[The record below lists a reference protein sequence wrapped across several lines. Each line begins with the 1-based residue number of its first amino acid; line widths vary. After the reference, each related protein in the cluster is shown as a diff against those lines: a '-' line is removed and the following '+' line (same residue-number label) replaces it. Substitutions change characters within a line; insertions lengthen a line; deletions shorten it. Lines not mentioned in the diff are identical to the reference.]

1 MSETFIEKNVPYA
14 EEAEAGIISAIFK
27 DREVIQDVVQM
38 ISESDFYKLENAT
51 LYKAMLELDEN
62 GQSIDLVTM
71 TDKLRKENLLEKA
84 GGVLYLGQIA
94 AAPSTVY
101 NIKQYAKIVQEKSTM
116 RQLIKIT
123 DRIRNRCYEDAEPIE
138 SILDDSERLVLDISK
153 GRQRNDVSRVDEIVA
168 RNLEMIEEASKHAD
182 DITGVPSGFIDLVLD
197 ISKGRQRNDVSRVD
211 EIVARNLEMIEEA
224 SKHADDITGVPS
236 GFIDLDHMTNGWQ
249 KSDLIILAARP
260 AMGKTAL
267 CLNMAANAAVDYN
280 QPVAIFS
287 LEMSKEQL
295 VQRMLAAAARIDQKR
310 LRTGQLN
317 ADEWGAF
324 LQKIGPLSSA
334 PIYIDDTPA
343 ITIRELRAKA
353 RRLQSREGNLGMILL
368 DYLQLMG
375 GSGNS
380 ENRQQEVSE
389 ISRSLKALA
398 RELQVPI
405 IALSQLSRTVEQTKD
420 KKPQLSHL
428 RESGSLE
435 QDADI
440 VLFIHREEY
449 YNENTD
455 RRGIADIIIAK
466 HRNGPTGT
474 VELAF
479 QNELTRFDNL
489 VRDGSYPY

>member
-1 MSETFIEKNVPYA
+1 MSENYMEQSVPFA
-14 EEAEAGIISAIFK
+14 EEAEAGIISAMFK
-27 DREVIQDVVQM
+27 DREVIQDIVQLVRDT
-38 ISESDFYKLENAT
+38 DFYKPENAI
-51 LYKAMLELDEN
+51 LFKAILEIDES
-62 GQSIDLVTM
+62 GQSVDLVTM
-71 TDKLRKENLLEKA
+71 TNKLRKENLLEKA
-84 GGVLYLGQIA
+84 GGVFYLGQIA

-101 NIKQYAKIVQEKSTM
+101 NVKQYAKIVQEKSTM
-116 RQLIKIT
+116 RQLIRIS
-123 DRIRNRCYEDAEPIE
+123 DGIRNRCFDDAEPVE
-138 SILDDSERLVLDISK
+138 SILDDAERLVLDISK
-153 GRQRNDVSRVDEIVA
+153 QRQRNDVTRVDEIVPTT
-168 RNLEMIEEASKHAD
+168 LEKIEEAAKQED
-182 DITGVPSGFIDLVLD
+182 EITGI
-197 ISKGRQRNDVSRVD
+197 
-211 EIVARNLEMIEEA
+211 
-224 SKHADDITGVPS
+224 PS

-249 KSDLIILAARP
+249 RSDLIILAARP

-267 CLNMAANAAVDYN
+267 CLNMAANAAIDYHY
-280 QPVAIFS
+280 PVAIFS

-295 VQRMLAAAARIDQKR
+295 VMRMLAAAARIDQKR

-317 ADEWGAF
+317 PDEWGAF
-324 LQKIGPLSSA
+324 LQKIGPLTSA

-353 RRLQSREGNLGMILL
+353 RRLQSREGDLGLILV

-398 RELQVPI
+398 RELNVPI

-420 KKPQLSHL
+420 KRPQLSHL

-449 YNENTD
+449 YNEDTD
-455 RRGIADIIIAK
+455 RRGIADVIIAK

-489 VRDGSYPY
+489 IHEGEYGY

>member
-1 MSETFIEKNVPYA
+1 MSENYMEQSVPFA
-14 EEAEAGIISAIFK
+14 EEAEAGIISAMFK
-27 DREVIQDVVQM
+27 DREVIQDIVQLVRDT
-38 ISESDFYKLENAT
+38 DFYKPENAI
-51 LYKAMLELDEN
+51 LFKAILEIDES
-62 GQSIDLVTM
+62 GQSVDLVTM
-71 TDKLRKENLLEKA
+71 TNKLRKENLLEKA
-84 GGVLYLGQIA
+84 GGVFYLGQIA

-101 NIKQYAKIVQEKSTM
+101 NVKQYAKIVQEKSTM
-116 RQLIKIT
+116 RQLIRIS
-123 DRIRNRCYEDAEPIE
+123 DDIRNRCFDDAEPVE
-138 SILDDSERLVLDISK
+138 SILDDAERLVLDISK
-153 GRQRNDVSRVDEIVA
+153 QRQRNDVTRVDEIVPT
-168 RNLEMIEEASKHAD
+168 NLEKIEEAAKQED
-182 DITGVPSGFIDLVLD
+182 EITGI
-197 ISKGRQRNDVSRVD
+197 
-211 EIVARNLEMIEEA
+211 
-224 SKHADDITGVPS
+224 PS

-249 KSDLIILAARP
+249 RSDLIILAARP

-267 CLNMAANAAVDYN
+267 CLNMAANAAIDYHY
-280 QPVAIFS
+280 PVAIFS

-295 VQRMLAAAARIDQKR
+295 VMRMLAAAARIDQKR

-317 ADEWGAF
+317 PDEWGAF
-324 LQKIGPLSSA
+324 LQKIGPLTSA

-353 RRLQSREGNLGMILL
+353 RRLQSREGDLGLILV

-398 RELQVPI
+398 RELNVPI

-420 KKPQLSHL
+420 KRPQLSHL

-449 YNENTD
+449 YNEDTD
-455 RRGIADIIIAK
+455 RRGIADVIIAK

-489 VRDGSYPY
+489 IHEGEYGY

>member
-1 MSETFIEKNVPYA
+1 
-14 EEAEAGIISAIFK
+14 
-27 DREVIQDVVQM
+27 
-38 ISESDFYKLENAT
+38 
-51 LYKAMLELDEN
+51 
-62 GQSIDLVTM
+62 
-71 TDKLRKENLLEKA
+71 
-84 GGVLYLGQIA
+84 
-94 AAPSTVY
+94 
-101 NIKQYAKIVQEKSTM
+101 M
-116 RQLIKIT
+116 RQLIKIS
-123 DRIRNRCYEDAEPIE
+123 DRIRNRCYEDAEPVE
-138 SILDDSERLVLDISK
+138 TILDDAERLVLDISK
-153 GRQRNDVSRVDEIVA
+153 QRQRNDVTRVDEIVST
-168 RNLEMIEEASKHAD
+168 NLEQIEEASK
-182 DITGVPSGFIDLVLD
+182 
-197 ISKGRQRNDVSRVD
+197 QVD
-211 EIVARNLEMIEEA
+211 EI
-224 SKHADDITGVPS
+224 TGIPS

-249 KSDLIILAARP
+249 RSDLIILAARP

-267 CLNMAANAAVDYN
+267 CLNMAANTAVDYHY
-280 QPVAIFS
+280 PVAVFS

-295 VQRMLAAAARIDQKR
+295 VMRMLAAAARIDQKR

-353 RRLQSREGNLGMILL
+353 RRLQSREGDLGLILV

-375 GSGNS
+375 GSGHS

-398 RELQVPI
+398 RELNVPI

-420 KKPQLSHL
+420 KRPQLSHL

-449 YNENTD
+449 YNEDTD
-455 RRGIADIIIAK
+455 RRGIADLIIAK

-489 VRDGSYPY
+489 IHDAGYGY

>member
-1 MSETFIEKNVPYA
+1 MSENFMEQSVPYA
-14 EEAEAGIISAIFK
+14 EEAEAGIIAAMFK
-27 DREVIQDVVQM
+27 DREVLQDVVQLVRD
-38 ISESDFYKLENAT
+38 SDFYKPENAIIF
-51 LYKAMLELDEN
+51 KAILELDES
-62 GQSIDLVTM
+62 GQSVDLVTM
-71 TDKLRKENLLEKA
+71 TNKLRKENLLEKA
-84 GGVLYLGQIA
+84 GGVFYLGQIA
-94 AAPSTVY
+94 AAPSSTY
-101 NIKQYAKIVQEKSTM
+101 NVKQYAKIVQEKSTM
-116 RQLIKIT
+116 RQLIKIS
-123 DRIRNRCYEDAEPIE
+123 DSIRNRCYEDAEPVE
-138 SILDDSERLVLDISK
+138 TILDDAERLVLDISK
-153 GRQRNDVSRVDEIVA
+153 QRQRNDVTRVDEIVST
-168 RNLEMIEEASKHAD
+168 NLEQIEEASK
-182 DITGVPSGFIDLVLD
+182 
-197 ISKGRQRNDVSRVD
+197 QVD
-211 EIVARNLEMIEEA
+211 EI
-224 SKHADDITGVPS
+224 TGIPS

-249 KSDLIILAARP
+249 RSDLIILAARP

-267 CLNMAANAAVDYN
+267 CLNMAANTAVDYHY
-280 QPVAIFS
+280 PVAVFS

-295 VQRMLAAAARIDQKR
+295 VMRMLAAAARIDQKR

-353 RRLQSREGNLGMILL
+353 RRLQSREGDLGLILV

-375 GSGNS
+375 GSGHS

-398 RELQVPI
+398 RERNVPI

-420 KKPQLSHL
+420 KRPQLSHL

-449 YNENTD
+449 YNEDTD
-455 RRGIADIIIAK
+455 RRGIADLIIAK

-489 VRDGSYPY
+489 IHDAGYGY

>member
-1 MSETFIEKNVPYA
+1 MSENFMEQSVPYA
-14 EEAEAGIISAIFK
+14 EEAEAGIIAAMFK
-27 DREVIQDVVQM
+27 DREVLQDVVQLVRD
-38 ISESDFYKLENAT
+38 SDFYKPENAIIF
-51 LYKAMLELDEN
+51 KAILELDES
-62 GQSIDLVTM
+62 GQSVDLVTM
-71 TDKLRKENLLEKA
+71 TNKLRKENLLEKA
-84 GGVLYLGQIA
+84 GGVFYLGQIA
-94 AAPSTVY
+94 AAPSSTY
-101 NIKQYAKIVQEKSTM
+101 NVKQYAKIVQEKSTM
-116 RQLIKIT
+116 RQLIKIS
-123 DRIRNRCYEDAEPIE
+123 DRIRNRCYEDAEPVE
-138 SILDDSERLVLDISK
+138 TILDDAERLVLDISK
-153 GRQRNDVSRVDEIVA
+153 QRQRNDVTRVDEIVST
-168 RNLEMIEEASKHAD
+168 NLEQIEEASK
-182 DITGVPSGFIDLVLD
+182 
-197 ISKGRQRNDVSRVD
+197 QVD
-211 EIVARNLEMIEEA
+211 EI
-224 SKHADDITGVPS
+224 TGIPS

-249 KSDLIILAARP
+249 RSDLIILAARP

-267 CLNMAANAAVDYN
+267 CLNMAANTAVDYHY
-280 QPVAIFS
+280 PVAVFS

-295 VQRMLAAAARIDQKR
+295 VMRMLAAAACIDQKR

-353 RRLQSREGNLGMILL
+353 RRLQSREGDLGLILV

-375 GSGNS
+375 GSGHS

-398 RELQVPI
+398 RELNVPI

-420 KKPQLSHL
+420 KRPQLSHL

-449 YNENTD
+449 YNEDTD
-455 RRGIADIIIAK
+455 RRGIADLIIAK

-489 VRDGSYPY
+489 IHDAGYGY

>member
-1 MSETFIEKNVPYA
+1 MSENYMEQSVPFA
-14 EEAEAGIISAIFK
+14 EEAEAGIISAMFK
-27 DREVIQDVVQM
+27 DREVIQDIVQLVRDT
-38 ISESDFYKLENAT
+38 DFYKPENAI
-51 LYKAMLELDEN
+51 LFKAILEIDES
-62 GQSIDLVTM
+62 GQSVDLVTM
-71 TDKLRKENLLEKA
+71 TNKLRKENLLEKA
-84 GGVLYLGQIA
+84 GGVFYLGQIA

-101 NIKQYAKIVQEKSTM
+101 NVKQYAKIVQEKSTM
-116 RQLIKIT
+116 RQLIRIS
-123 DRIRNRCYEDAEPIE
+123 DGIRNRCFDDAEPVE
-138 SILDDSERLVLDISK
+138 SILDDAERLVLDISK
-153 GRQRNDVSRVDEIVA
+153 QRQRNDVTRVDEIVPT
-168 RNLEMIEEASKHAD
+168 NLEKIEEAAKQED
-182 DITGVPSGFIDLVLD
+182 EITGI
-197 ISKGRQRNDVSRVD
+197 
-211 EIVARNLEMIEEA
+211 
-224 SKHADDITGVPS
+224 PS

-249 KSDLIILAARP
+249 RSDLIILAARP

-267 CLNMAANAAVDYN
+267 CLNMAANAAIDYHY
-280 QPVAIFS
+280 PVAVFS

-295 VQRMLAAAARIDQKR
+295 VMRMLAAAARIDQKR

-317 ADEWGAF
+317 PDEWGAF
-324 LQKIGPLSSA
+324 LQKIGPLTSA

-353 RRLQSREGNLGMILL
+353 RRLQSREGDLGLILV

-398 RELQVPI
+398 RELNVPI

-420 KKPQLSHL
+420 KRPQLSHL

-449 YNENTD
+449 YNEDTD
-455 RRGIADIIIAK
+455 RRGIADVIIAK

-489 VRDGSYPY
+489 IHEGEYGY

>member
-1 MSETFIEKNVPYA
+1 MSENYMEQSVPFA
-14 EEAEAGIISAIFK
+14 EEAEAGIISAMFK
-27 DREVIQDVVQM
+27 DREVIQDIVQLVRDT
-38 ISESDFYKLENAT
+38 DFYKPENAI
-51 LYKAMLELDEN
+51 LFKAILEIDES
-62 GQSIDLVTM
+62 GQSVDLVTM
-71 TDKLRKENLLEKA
+71 TNKLRKENLLEKA
-84 GGVLYLGQIA
+84 GGVFYLGQIA

-101 NIKQYAKIVQEKSTM
+101 NVKQYAKIVQEKSTM
-116 RQLIKIT
+116 RQLIRIS
-123 DRIRNRCYEDAEPIE
+123 DGIRNRCFDDAEPVE
-138 SILDDSERLVLDISK
+138 SILDDAERLVLDISK
-153 GRQRNDVSRVDEIVA
+153 QRQRNDVTRVDEIVPT
-168 RNLEMIEEASKHAD
+168 NLEKIEEAAKQED
-182 DITGVPSGFIDLVLD
+182 EITGI
-197 ISKGRQRNDVSRVD
+197 
-211 EIVARNLEMIEEA
+211 
-224 SKHADDITGVPS
+224 PS

-249 KSDLIILAARP
+249 RSDLIILAARP

-267 CLNMAANAAVDYN
+267 CLNMAANASIDYHY
-280 QPVAIFS
+280 PVAIFS

-295 VQRMLAAAARIDQKR
+295 VMRMLAAAARIDQKR

-317 ADEWGAF
+317 PDEWGAF
-324 LQKIGPLSSA
+324 LQKIGPLTSA

-353 RRLQSREGNLGMILL
+353 RRLQSREGDLGLILV

-398 RELQVPI
+398 RELNVPI

-420 KKPQLSHL
+420 KRPQLSHL

-449 YNENTD
+449 YNEDTD
-455 RRGIADIIIAK
+455 RRGIADVIIAK

-489 VRDGSYPY
+489 IHEGEYGY

>member
-1 MSETFIEKNVPYA
+1 MSENYMEQSVPFA
-14 EEAEAGIISAIFK
+14 EEAEAGIISAMFK
-27 DREVIQDVVQM
+27 DREVIQDIVQLVRDT
-38 ISESDFYKLENAT
+38 DFYKPENAI
-51 LYKAMLELDEN
+51 LFKAILEIDES
-62 GQSIDLVTM
+62 GQSVDLVTM
-71 TDKLRKENLLEKA
+71 TNKLRKENLLEKA
-84 GGVLYLGQIA
+84 GGVFYLGQIA

-101 NIKQYAKIVQEKSTM
+101 NVKQYAKIVQEKSTM
-116 RQLIKIT
+116 RQLIRIS
-123 DRIRNRCYEDAEPIE
+123 DGIRNRCFDDAEPVE
-138 SILDDSERLVLDISK
+138 SILDDAERLVLDISK
-153 GRQRNDVSRVDEIVA
+153 QRQRNDVTRVDEIVPT
-168 RNLEMIEEASKHAD
+168 NLEKIEEAAKQED
-182 DITGVPSGFIDLVLD
+182 EITGI
-197 ISKGRQRNDVSRVD
+197 
-211 EIVARNLEMIEEA
+211 
-224 SKHADDITGVPS
+224 PS

-249 KSDLIILAARP
+249 RSDLIILAARP

-267 CLNMAANAAVDYN
+267 CLNMAANAAIDYHY
-280 QPVAIFS
+280 PVAIFS

-295 VQRMLAAAARIDQKR
+295 VMRMLAAAARIDQKR

-317 ADEWGAF
+317 PDEWGAF
-324 LQKIGPLSSA
+324 LQKIGPLTSA

-353 RRLQSREGNLGMILL
+353 RRLQSREGDLGLILV

-398 RELQVPI
+398 RELNVPI

-420 KKPQLSHL
+420 KRPQLSHL

-449 YNENTD
+449 YNEDTD
-455 RRGIADIIIAK
+455 RRGIADVIIAK

-489 VRDGSYPY
+489 IHEGSYSM

>member
-1 MSETFIEKNVPYA
+1 MSENFMEQSVPFA
-14 EEAEAGIISAIFK
+14 EEAEAGIISAMFK
-27 DREVIQDVVQM
+27 DREVIQDIVQLVRDT
-38 ISESDFYKLENAT
+38 DFYKPENAI
-51 LYKAMLELDEN
+51 LFKAILEIDES
-62 GQSIDLVTM
+62 GQSVDLVTM
-71 TDKLRKENLLEKA
+71 TNKLRKENLLEKA
-84 GGVLYLGQIA
+84 GGVFYLGQIA

-101 NIKQYAKIVQEKSTM
+101 NVKQYAKIVQEKSTM
-116 RQLIKIT
+116 RQLIRIS
-123 DRIRNRCYEDAEPIE
+123 DGIRNRCFDDAEPVE
-138 SILDDSERLVLDISK
+138 SILDDAERLVLDISK
-153 GRQRNDVSRVDEIVA
+153 QRQRNDVTRVDEIVPT
-168 RNLEMIEEASKHAD
+168 NLEKIEEAAKQED
-182 DITGVPSGFIDLVLD
+182 EITGI
-197 ISKGRQRNDVSRVD
+197 
-211 EIVARNLEMIEEA
+211 
-224 SKHADDITGVPS
+224 PS

-249 KSDLIILAARP
+249 RSDLIILAARP

-267 CLNMAANAAVDYN
+267 CLNMAANAAIDYN
-280 QPVAIFS
+280 YPVAIFS

-295 VQRMLAAAARIDQKR
+295 VMRMLAAAARIDQKR

-317 ADEWGAF
+317 PDEWGAF
-324 LQKIGPLSSA
+324 LQKIGPLTSA

-353 RRLQSREGNLGMILL
+353 RRLQSREGDLGLILV

-398 RELQVPI
+398 RELNVPI

-420 KKPQLSHL
+420 KRPQLSHL

-449 YNENTD
+449 YNEDTD
-455 RRGIADIIIAK
+455 RRGIADVIIAK

-489 VRDGSYPY
+489 IHEGEYGY

>member
-1 MSETFIEKNVPYA
+1 MSENYMEQSVPFA
-14 EEAEAGIISAIFK
+14 EEAEAGIISAMFK
-27 DREVIQDVVQM
+27 DREVIQDIVQLVRDT
-38 ISESDFYKLENAT
+38 DFYKPENAI
-51 LYKAMLELDEN
+51 LFKAILEIDES
-62 GQSIDLVTM
+62 GQSVDLVTM
-71 TDKLRKENLLEKA
+71 TNKLRKENLLEKA
-84 GGVLYLGQIA
+84 GGVFYLGQIA

-101 NIKQYAKIVQEKSTM
+101 NVKQYAKIVQEKSTM
-116 RQLIKIT
+116 RQLIRIS
-123 DRIRNRCYEDAEPIE
+123 DGIRNRCFDDAESVE
-138 SILDDSERLVLDISK
+138 SILDDAERLVLDISK
-153 GRQRNDVSRVDEIVA
+153 QRQRNDVTRVDEIVPT
-168 RNLEMIEEASKHAD
+168 NLEKIEEAAKQED
-182 DITGVPSGFIDLVLD
+182 EITGI
-197 ISKGRQRNDVSRVD
+197 
-211 EIVARNLEMIEEA
+211 
-224 SKHADDITGVPS
+224 PS

-249 KSDLIILAARP
+249 RSDLIILAARP

-267 CLNMAANAAVDYN
+267 CLNMAANAAIDYN
-280 QPVAIFS
+280 YPVAIFS

-295 VQRMLAAAARIDQKR
+295 VMRMLAAAARIDQKR

-324 LQKIGPLSSA
+324 MQKIGPLTSA

-353 RRLQSREGNLGMILL
+353 RRLQSREGDLGLILV

-398 RELQVPI
+398 RELNVPI

-420 KKPQLSHL
+420 KRPQLSHL

-449 YNENTD
+449 YNEDTD
-455 RRGIADIIIAK
+455 RRGIADVIIAK

-489 VRDGSYPY
+489 IHEGEYGY

>member
-1 MSETFIEKNVPYA
+1 MSENYMEQSVPFA
-14 EEAEAGIISAIFK
+14 EEAEAGIISAMFK
-27 DREVIQDVVQM
+27 DREVIQDIVQLVRDT
-38 ISESDFYKLENAT
+38 DFYKPENAI
-51 LYKAMLELDEN
+51 LFKAILEIDES
-62 GQSIDLVTM
+62 GQSVDLVTM
-71 TDKLRKENLLEKA
+71 TNKLRKENLLEKA
-84 GGVLYLGQIA
+84 GGVFYLGQIA

-101 NIKQYAKIVQEKSTM
+101 NVKQYAKIVQEKSTM
-116 RQLIKIT
+116 RQLIRIS
-123 DRIRNRCYEDAEPIE
+123 DGIRNRCFDDAEPVE
-138 SILDDSERLVLDISK
+138 SILDDAERLVLDISK
-153 GRQRNDVSRVDEIVA
+153 QRQRNDVTRVDEIVPT
-168 RNLEMIEEASKHAD
+168 NLEKIEEAAKQED
-182 DITGVPSGFIDLVLD
+182 EITGI
-197 ISKGRQRNDVSRVD
+197 
-211 EIVARNLEMIEEA
+211 
-224 SKHADDITGVPS
+224 PS

-249 KSDLIILAARP
+249 RSDLIILAARP

-267 CLNMAANAAVDYN
+267 CLNMAANAAIDYN
-280 QPVAIFS
+280 YPVAIFS

-295 VQRMLAAAARIDQKR
+295 VMRMLAAAARIDQKR

-324 LQKIGPLSSA
+324 MQKIGPLTSA

-353 RRLQSREGNLGMILL
+353 RRLQSREGDLGLILV

-398 RELQVPI
+398 RELNVPI

-420 KKPQLSHL
+420 KRPQLSHL

-449 YNENTD
+449 YNEDTD
-455 RRGIADIIIAK
+455 RRGIADVIIAK

-489 VRDGSYPY
+489 IHEGEYGY

>member
-1 MSETFIEKNVPYA
+1 
-14 EEAEAGIISAIFK
+14 
-27 DREVIQDVVQM
+27 
-38 ISESDFYKLENAT
+38 
-51 LYKAMLELDEN
+51 
-62 GQSIDLVTM
+62 
-71 TDKLRKENLLEKA
+71 
-84 GGVLYLGQIA
+84 
-94 AAPSTVY
+94 
-101 NIKQYAKIVQEKSTM
+101 M
-116 RQLIKIT
+116 RQLIRIS
-123 DRIRNRCYEDAEPIE
+123 DGIRNRCFDDAEPVE
-138 SILDDSERLVLDISK
+138 SILDDAERLVLDISK
-153 GRQRNDVSRVDEIVA
+153 QRQRNDVTRVDEIVPT
-168 RNLEMIEEASKHAD
+168 NLEKIEEAAKQED
-182 DITGVPSGFIDLVLD
+182 EITGI
-197 ISKGRQRNDVSRVD
+197 
-211 EIVARNLEMIEEA
+211 
-224 SKHADDITGVPS
+224 PS

-249 KSDLIILAARP
+249 RSDLIILAARP
-260 AMGKTAL
+260 PMGKTAL
-267 CLNMAANAAVDYN
+267 CLNMAANAAIDYHY
-280 QPVAIFS
+280 PVAIFS

-295 VQRMLAAAARIDQKR
+295 VMRMLAAAARIDQKR

-317 ADEWGAF
+317 PDEWGAF
-324 LQKIGPLSSA
+324 LQKIGPLTSA

-353 RRLQSREGNLGMILL
+353 RRLQSREGDLGLILV

-398 RELQVPI
+398 RELNVPI

-420 KKPQLSHL
+420 KRPQLSHL

-449 YNENTD
+449 YNEDTD
-455 RRGIADIIIAK
+455 RRGIADVIIAK

-489 VRDGSYPY
+489 IHEGEYGY

>member
-1 MSETFIEKNVPYA
+1 MSENFMEQSVPFA
-14 EEAEAGIISAIFK
+14 EEAEAGIISAMFK
-27 DREVIQDVVQM
+27 DREVIQDIVQLVRDT
-38 ISESDFYKLENAT
+38 DFYKPENAI
-51 LYKAMLELDEN
+51 LFKAILEIDES
-62 GQSIDLVTM
+62 GQSVDLVTM
-71 TDKLRKENLLEKA
+71 TNKLRKENLLEKA
-84 GGVLYLGQIA
+84 GGVFYLGQIA

-101 NIKQYAKIVQEKSTM
+101 NVKQYAKIVQEKSTM
-116 RQLIKIT
+116 RQLIRIS
-123 DRIRNRCYEDAEPIE
+123 DGIRNRCFDDAEPVE
-138 SILDDSERLVLDISK
+138 SILDDAERLVLDISK
-153 GRQRNDVSRVDEIVA
+153 QRQRNDVTRVDEIVPT
-168 RNLEMIEEASKHAD
+168 NLEKIEEAAKQED
-182 DITGVPSGFIDLVLD
+182 EITGI
-197 ISKGRQRNDVSRVD
+197 
-211 EIVARNLEMIEEA
+211 
-224 SKHADDITGVPS
+224 PS

-249 KSDLIILAARP
+249 RSDLIILAARP

-267 CLNMAANAAVDYN
+267 CLNMAANAAIDYHY
-280 QPVAIFS
+280 PVAIFS

-295 VQRMLAAAARIDQKR
+295 VMRMLAAAARIDQKR

-317 ADEWGAF
+317 PDEWGAF
-324 LQKIGPLSSA
+324 LQKIGPLTSA

-353 RRLQSREGNLGMILL
+353 RRLQSREGDLGLILV

-398 RELQVPI
+398 RELNVPI

-420 KKPQLSHL
+420 KRPQLSHL

-449 YNENTD
+449 YNEDTD
-455 RRGIADIIIAK
+455 RRGIADVIIAK

-489 VRDGSYPY
+489 IHEGSYSM

>member
-1 MSETFIEKNVPYA
+1 MSENFMEQSVPFA
-14 EEAEAGIISAIFK
+14 EEAEAGIISAMFK
-27 DREVIQDVVQM
+27 DREVIQDIVQLVRDT
-38 ISESDFYKLENAT
+38 DFYKPENAI
-51 LYKAMLELDEN
+51 LFKAILEIDES
-62 GQSIDLVTM
+62 GQSVDLVTM
-71 TDKLRKENLLEKA
+71 TNKLRKENLLEKA
-84 GGVLYLGQIA
+84 GGVFYLGQIA

-101 NIKQYAKIVQEKSTM
+101 NVKQYAKIVQEKSTM
-116 RQLIKIT
+116 RQLIRIS
-123 DRIRNRCYEDAEPIE
+123 DGIRNRCFDDAEPVE
-138 SILDDSERLVLDISK
+138 SILDDAERLVLDISK
-153 GRQRNDVSRVDEIVA
+153 QRQRNDVTRVDEIVPT
-168 RNLEMIEEASKHAD
+168 NLEKIEEAAKQED
-182 DITGVPSGFIDLVLD
+182 ELTGI
-197 ISKGRQRNDVSRVD
+197 
-211 EIVARNLEMIEEA
+211 
-224 SKHADDITGVPS
+224 PS

-249 KSDLIILAARP
+249 RSDLIILAARP

-267 CLNMAANAAVDYN
+267 CLNMAANAAIDYHY
-280 QPVAIFS
+280 PVAIFS

-295 VQRMLAAAARIDQKR
+295 VMRMLAAAARIDQKR

-317 ADEWGAF
+317 PDEWGAF
-324 LQKIGPLSSA
+324 LQKIGPLTSA

-353 RRLQSREGNLGMILL
+353 RRLQSREGDLGLILV

-398 RELQVPI
+398 RELNVPI

-420 KKPQLSHL
+420 KRPQLSHL

-449 YNENTD
+449 YNEDTD
-455 RRGIADIIIAK
+455 RRGIADVIIAK

-489 VRDGSYPY
+489 IHEGEYGY

>member
-1 MSETFIEKNVPYA
+1 MSETFMEQSVPFA
-14 EEAEAGIISAIFK
+14 EEAEAGIISAMFK
-27 DREVIQDVVQM
+27 DREVIQDVVQLVRD
-38 ISESDFYKLENAT
+38 SDFYKPENAI
-51 LYKAMLELDEN
+51 LFKAILEIDES
-62 GQSIDLVTM
+62 GQSVDLVTM
-71 TDKLRKENLLEKA
+71 TNKLRKENLLEKA
-84 GGVLYLGQIA
+84 GGVFYLGQIA

-101 NIKQYAKIVQEKSTM
+101 NVKQYAKIVQEKSTM
-116 RQLIKIT
+116 RQLIRIS
-123 DRIRNRCYEDAEPIE
+123 DRIRNRCFEDAEPVE
-138 SILDDSERLVLDISK
+138 SILDDAERLVLDISK
-153 GRQRNDVSRVDEIVA
+153 QRQRNDVTRVDEIVST
-168 RNLEMIEEASKHAD
+168 NLEQIEAAAK
-182 DITGVPSGFIDLVLD
+182 
-197 ISKGRQRNDVSRVD
+197 QVD
-211 EIVARNLEMIEEA
+211 EI
-224 SKHADDITGVPS
+224 TGIPS

-249 KSDLIILAARP
+249 RSDLVILAARP

-267 CLNMAANAAVDYN
+267 CLNMAANTAVDYHY
-280 QPVAIFS
+280 PVAIFS

-295 VQRMLAAAARIDQKR
+295 VMRMLAAAARIDQKR

-317 ADEWGAF
+317 AEEWGAF

-353 RRLQSREGNLGMILL
+353 RRLQAREGDLGLILV

-375 GSGNS
+375 GSSHS

-398 RELQVPI
+398 RELNVPI

-420 KKPQLSHL
+420 KRPQLSHL

-449 YNENTD
+449 YNEDTD
-455 RRGIADIIIAK
+455 RRGIADLIIAK

-489 VRDGSYPY
+489 IRDGGYGY

>member
-1 MSETFIEKNVPYA
+1 MSENYMEQSVPFA
-14 EEAEAGIISAIFK
+14 EEAEAGIISAMFK
-27 DREVIQDVVQM
+27 DREVIQDIVQLVRDT
-38 ISESDFYKLENAT
+38 DFYKPENAI
-51 LYKAMLELDEN
+51 LFKAILEIDES
-62 GQSIDLVTM
+62 GQSVDLVTM
-71 TDKLRKENLLEKA
+71 TNKLRKENLLEKA
-84 GGVLYLGQIA
+84 GGVFYLGQIA

-101 NIKQYAKIVQEKSTM
+101 NVKQYAKIVQEKSTM
-116 RQLIKIT
+116 RQLIRIS
-123 DRIRNRCYEDAEPIE
+123 DGIRNRCFDDAEPVE
-138 SILDDSERLVLDISK
+138 SILDDAERLVLDISK
-153 GRQRNDVSRVDEIVA
+153 QRQRNDVTRVDEIVPT
-168 RNLEMIEEASKHAD
+168 NLEKIEEAAKQED
-182 DITGVPSGFIDLVLD
+182 EITGI
-197 ISKGRQRNDVSRVD
+197 
-211 EIVARNLEMIEEA
+211 
-224 SKHADDITGVPS
+224 PS

-249 KSDLIILAARP
+249 RSDLIILAARP

-267 CLNMAANAAVDYN
+267 CLNMAANAAIDYHY
-280 QPVAIFS
+280 PVAIFS

-295 VQRMLAAAARIDQKR
+295 VMRMLAAAARIDQKR
-310 LRTGQLN
+310 LRAGQLN
-317 ADEWGAF
+317 PDEWGAF
-324 LQKIGPLSSA
+324 LQKIGPLTSA

-353 RRLQSREGNLGMILL
+353 RRLQSREGDLGLILV

-398 RELQVPI
+398 RELNVPI

-420 KKPQLSHL
+420 KRPQLSHL

-449 YNENTD
+449 YNEDTD
-455 RRGIADIIIAK
+455 RRGIADVIIAK

-489 VRDGSYPY
+489 IHEGEYGY

>member
-1 MSETFIEKNVPYA
+1 MSENYMEQSVPFA
-14 EEAEAGIISAIFK
+14 EEAEAGIISAMFK
-27 DREVIQDVVQM
+27 DREVIQDIVQLVRDT
-38 ISESDFYKLENAT
+38 DFYKPENAI
-51 LYKAMLELDEN
+51 LFKAILEIDES
-62 GQSIDLVTM
+62 GQSVDLVTM
-71 TDKLRKENLLEKA
+71 TNKLRKENLLEKA
-84 GGVLYLGQIA
+84 GGVFYLGQIA

-101 NIKQYAKIVQEKSTM
+101 NVKQYAKIVQEKSTM
-116 RQLIKIT
+116 RQLIRIS
-123 DRIRNRCYEDAEPIE
+123 DGIRNRCFDDAEPVE
-138 SILDDSERLVLDISK
+138 SILDDAERLVLDISK
-153 GRQRNDVSRVDEIVA
+153 QRQRNDVTRVDEIVPT
-168 RNLEMIEEASKHAD
+168 NLEKIEEAAKQED
-182 DITGVPSGFIDLVLD
+182 EITGI
-197 ISKGRQRNDVSRVD
+197 
-211 EIVARNLEMIEEA
+211 
-224 SKHADDITGVPS
+224 PS

-249 KSDLIILAARP
+249 RSDLIILAARP

-267 CLNMAANAAVDYN
+267 CLNMAANAAIDYHY
-280 QPVAIFS
+280 PVAIFS

-295 VQRMLAAAARIDQKR
+295 VMRMLAAAARIDQKR

-317 ADEWGAF
+317 PDEWGAF
-324 LQKIGPLSSA
+324 MQKIGPLTSA

-353 RRLQSREGNLGMILL
+353 RRLQSREGDLGLILV

-398 RELQVPI
+398 RELNVPI

-420 KKPQLSHL
+420 KRPQLSHL

-449 YNENTD
+449 YNEDTD
-455 RRGIADIIIAK
+455 RRGIADVIIAK

-489 VRDGSYPY
+489 IHEGEYGY

>member
-1 MSETFIEKNVPYA
+1 MSENYLKKNIPNA
-14 EEAEAGIISAIFK
+14 QDAEAAIISAMFNNH
-27 DREVIQDVVQM
+27 EVIQDVVQVLN
-38 ISESDFYKLENAT
+38 ENDFYKTENAV
-51 LYKAMLELDEN
+51 LFRAIIELDES
-62 GQSIDLVTM
+62 GQNVDLVTLSE
-71 TDKLRKENLLEKA
+71 KLHKDNLLEKA
-84 GGVLYLGQIA
+84 GGAFYLGKIA
-94 AAPSTVY
+94 DAPSSAY
-101 NIKQYAKIVQEKSTM
+101 NVNQYAKIVQEKSTM
-116 RQLIKIT
+116 RQLIKISE
-123 DRIRNRCYEDAEPIE
+123 RICNRCYEDAESVE
-138 SILDDSERLVLDISK
+138 AILDDSERLVLDISK
-153 GRQRNDVSRVDEIVA
+153 QRQRSDVSRVDEVVA
-168 RNLEMIEEASKHAD
+168 KNLEMIEAASKHAD
-182 DITGVPSGFIDLVLD
+182 
-197 ISKGRQRNDVSRVD
+197 
-211 EIVARNLEMIEEA
+211 E
-224 SKHADDITGVPS
+224 ITGVPS

-267 CLNMAANAAVDYN
+267 CLNMAANAAVDHN
-280 QPVAIFS
+280 QTVAIFS

-295 VQRMLAAAARIDQKR
+295 VQRMLASAARIDQKR

-324 LQKIGPLSSA
+324 LQKIGPLSAA

-353 RRLQSREGNLGMILL
+353 RRLQSREGNLGLILL

-375 GSGNS
+375 GSGHS

-405 IALSQLSRTVEQTKD
+405 IALSQLSRSVEATKD
-420 KKPQLSHL
+420 KRPQLSHL

-449 YNENTD
+449 YNEDTD

-474 VELAF
+474 IELAF

-489 VRDGSYPY
+489 VRDNEYTY

>member
-1 MSETFIEKNVPYA
+1 MSENFMEQSVPYA
-14 EEAEAGIISAIFK
+14 EEAEAGIIAAMFK
-27 DREVIQDVVQM
+27 DREVLQDVVQLVGD
-38 ISESDFYKLENAT
+38 SDFYKPENAIIF
-51 LYKAMLELDEN
+51 KAILELDES
-62 GQSIDLVTM
+62 GQSVDLVTM
-71 TDKLRKENLLEKA
+71 TNKLRKENLLEKA
-84 GGVLYLGQIA
+84 GGVFYLGQIA
-94 AAPSTVY
+94 AAPSSTY
-101 NIKQYAKIVQEKSTM
+101 NVKQYAKIVQEKSTM
-116 RQLIKIT
+116 RQLIKIS
-123 DRIRNRCYEDAEPIE
+123 DRIRNRCYEDAEPVE
-138 SILDDSERLVLDISK
+138 TILDDAERLVLDISK
-153 GRQRNDVSRVDEIVA
+153 QRQRNDVTRVDEIVST
-168 RNLEMIEEASKHAD
+168 NLEQIEEASK
-182 DITGVPSGFIDLVLD
+182 
-197 ISKGRQRNDVSRVD
+197 QVD
-211 EIVARNLEMIEEA
+211 EI
-224 SKHADDITGVPS
+224 TGIPS

-249 KSDLIILAARP
+249 RSDLIILAARP

-267 CLNMAANAAVDYN
+267 CLNMAANTAVDYHY
-280 QPVAIFS
+280 PVAVFS

-295 VQRMLAAAARIDQKR
+295 VMRMLAAAARIDQKR

-353 RRLQSREGNLGMILL
+353 RRLQSREGDLGLILV

-375 GSGNS
+375 GSGHS

-398 RELQVPI
+398 RELNVPI

-420 KKPQLSHL
+420 KRPQLSHL

-449 YNENTD
+449 YNEDTD
-455 RRGIADIIIAK
+455 RRGIADLIIAK

-489 VRDGSYPY
+489 IHDAGYGY

>member
-1 MSETFIEKNVPYA
+1 MSENYMEQSVPFA
-14 EEAEAGIISAIFK
+14 EEAEAGIISAMFK
-27 DREVIQDVVQM
+27 DREVIQDIVQLVRDT
-38 ISESDFYKLENAT
+38 DFYKPENAI
-51 LYKAMLELDEN
+51 LFKAILEIDES
-62 GQSIDLVTM
+62 GQSVDLVTM
-71 TDKLRKENLLEKA
+71 TNKLRKENLLEKA
-84 GGVLYLGQIA
+84 GGVFYLGQIA

-101 NIKQYAKIVQEKSTM
+101 NVKQYAKIVQEKSTM
-116 RQLIKIT
+116 RQLICIS
-123 DRIRNRCYEDAEPIE
+123 DGIRNRCFDDAEPVE
-138 SILDDSERLVLDISK
+138 SILDDAERLVLDISK
-153 GRQRNDVSRVDEIVA
+153 QRQRNDVTRVDEIVPT
-168 RNLEMIEEASKHAD
+168 NLEKIEEAAKQED
-182 DITGVPSGFIDLVLD
+182 EITGI
-197 ISKGRQRNDVSRVD
+197 
-211 EIVARNLEMIEEA
+211 
-224 SKHADDITGVPS
+224 PS

-249 KSDLIILAARP
+249 RSDLIILAARP

-267 CLNMAANAAVDYN
+267 CLNMAANAAIDYHY
-280 QPVAIFS
+280 PVAIFS

-295 VQRMLAAAARIDQKR
+295 VMRMLAAAARIDQKR

-317 ADEWGAF
+317 PDEWGAF
-324 LQKIGPLSSA
+324 LQKIGPLTSA

-353 RRLQSREGNLGMILL
+353 RRLQSREGDLGLILV

-398 RELQVPI
+398 RELNVPI

-420 KKPQLSHL
+420 KRPQLSHL

-449 YNENTD
+449 YNEDTD
-455 RRGIADIIIAK
+455 RRGIADVIIAK

-489 VRDGSYPY
+489 IHEGEYGY

>member
-1 MSETFIEKNVPYA
+1 MSENLMEQSVPFA
-14 EEAEAGIISAIFK
+14 EEAEAGIISAMFK
-27 DREVIQDVVQM
+27 DREVIQDVVQLVRD
-38 ISESDFYKLENAT
+38 SDFYKPENAI
-51 LYKAMLELDEN
+51 LFKAILEIDES
-62 GQSIDLVTM
+62 GQSVDLVTM
-71 TDKLRKENLLEKA
+71 TNKLRKENLLEKA
-84 GGVLYLGQIA
+84 GGAFYLGQIA

-101 NIKQYAKIVQEKSTM
+101 NVKQYAKIVQEKSTM
-116 RQLIKIT
+116 RQLIRIS
-123 DRIRNRCYEDAEPIE
+123 DRIRNRCFEDAEPVE
-138 SILDDSERLVLDISK
+138 SILDDAERLVLDISK
-153 GRQRNDVSRVDEIVA
+153 QRQRNDVTRVDEIVST
-168 RNLEMIEEASKHAD
+168 NLEQIEAAAK
-182 DITGVPSGFIDLVLD
+182 
-197 ISKGRQRNDVSRVD
+197 QVD
-211 EIVARNLEMIEEA
+211 EI
-224 SKHADDITGVPS
+224 TGIPS

-249 KSDLIILAARP
+249 RSDLVILAARP

-267 CLNMAANAAVDYN
+267 CLNMAANTAVDYHY
-280 QPVAIFS
+280 PVAIFS

-295 VQRMLAAAARIDQKR
+295 VMRMLAAAARIDQKR

-317 ADEWGAF
+317 AEEWGAF

-353 RRLQSREGNLGMILL
+353 RRLQAREGDLGLILV

-375 GSGNS
+375 GSGHS

-398 RELQVPI
+398 RELNVPI

-420 KKPQLSHL
+420 KRPQLSHL

-449 YNENTD
+449 YNEDTD
-455 RRGIADIIIAK
+455 RRGIADLIIAK

-489 VRDGSYPY
+489 IRDGGYGY

>member
-1 MSETFIEKNVPYA
+1 MSENYMEQSVPFA
-14 EEAEAGIISAIFK
+14 EEAEAGIISAMFK
-27 DREVIQDVVQM
+27 DREVIQDIVQLVRDT
-38 ISESDFYKLENAT
+38 DFYKPENAI
-51 LYKAMLELDEN
+51 LFKAILEIDES
-62 GQSIDLVTM
+62 GQSVDLVTM
-71 TDKLRKENLLEKA
+71 TNKLRKENLLEKA
-84 GGVLYLGQIA
+84 GGVFYLGQIA

-101 NIKQYAKIVQEKSTM
+101 NVKQYAKIVQEKSTM
-116 RQLIKIT
+116 RQLIRIS
-123 DRIRNRCYEDAEPIE
+123 DGIRNRCFDDAEPVE
-138 SILDDSERLVLDISK
+138 SILDDAERLVLDISK
-153 GRQRNDVSRVDEIVA
+153 QRQRNDVTRVDEIVPT
-168 RNLEMIEEASKHAD
+168 NLEKIEEAAKQED
-182 DITGVPSGFIDLVLD
+182 EITGI
-197 ISKGRQRNDVSRVD
+197 
-211 EIVARNLEMIEEA
+211 
-224 SKHADDITGVPS
+224 PS

-249 KSDLIILAARP
+249 RSDLIILAARP

-267 CLNMAANAAVDYN
+267 CLNMAANAAIDYHY
-280 QPVAIFS
+280 PVAIFS

-295 VQRMLAAAARIDQKR
+295 VMRMLAAAARIDQKR

-317 ADEWGAF
+317 PDEWGAF
-324 LQKIGPLSSA
+324 LQKIGPLTSA

-353 RRLQSREGNLGMILL
+353 RRLQSREGDLGLILV

-398 RELQVPI
+398 RELNVPI

-420 KKPQLSHL
+420 KRPQLSHL

-449 YNENTD
+449 YNEDTD
-455 RRGIADIIIAK
+455 RRGIADVIIAK

-489 VRDGSYPY
+489 IHEGEYG

>member
-1 MSETFIEKNVPYA
+1 MSENYMEQSVPFA
-14 EEAEAGIISAIFK
+14 EEAEAGIISAMFK
-27 DREVIQDVVQM
+27 DREVIQDIVQLVRDT
-38 ISESDFYKLENAT
+38 DFYKPENAI
-51 LYKAMLELDEN
+51 LFKAILEIDES
-62 GQSIDLVTM
+62 GQSVDLVTM
-71 TDKLRKENLLEKA
+71 TNKLRKENLLEKA
-84 GGVLYLGQIA
+84 GGVFYLGQIA

-101 NIKQYAKIVQEKSTM
+101 NVKQYAKIVQEKSTM
-116 RQLIKIT
+116 RQLIRIS
-123 DRIRNRCYEDAEPIE
+123 DSIRNRCFDDAEPVE
-138 SILDDSERLVLDISK
+138 SILDDAERLVLDISK
-153 GRQRNDVSRVDEIVA
+153 QRQRNDVTRVDEIVPT
-168 RNLEMIEEASKHAD
+168 NLEKIEEAAKQED
-182 DITGVPSGFIDLVLD
+182 EITGI
-197 ISKGRQRNDVSRVD
+197 
-211 EIVARNLEMIEEA
+211 
-224 SKHADDITGVPS
+224 PS

-249 KSDLIILAARP
+249 RSDLIILAARP

-267 CLNMAANAAVDYN
+267 CLNMAANAAIDYHY
-280 QPVAIFS
+280 PVAIFS

-295 VQRMLAAAARIDQKR
+295 VMRMLAAAARIDQKR

-317 ADEWGAF
+317 PDEWGAF
-324 LQKIGPLSSA
+324 LQKIGPLTSA

-353 RRLQSREGNLGMILL
+353 RRLQSREGDLGLILV

-398 RELQVPI
+398 RELNVPI

-420 KKPQLSHL
+420 KRPQLSHL

-449 YNENTD
+449 YNEDTD
-455 RRGIADIIIAK
+455 RRGIADVIIAK

-489 VRDGSYPY
+489 IHEGEYGY

>member
-1 MSETFIEKNVPYA
+1 MGESYMEQSVPFA
-14 EEAEAGIISAIFK
+14 EEAEAGIISAMFK
-27 DREVIQDVVQM
+27 DREVIQDIVQLVRDT
-38 ISESDFYKLENAT
+38 DFYKPENAI
-51 LYKAMLELDEN
+51 LFKAILEIDES
-62 GQSIDLVTM
+62 GQSVDLVTM
-71 TDKLRKENLLEKA
+71 TNKLRKENLLEKA
-84 GGVLYLGQIA
+84 GGVFYLGQIA

-101 NIKQYAKIVQEKSTM
+101 NVKQYAKIVQEKSTM
-116 RQLIKIT
+116 RQLIRIS
-123 DRIRNRCYEDAEPIE
+123 DGIRNRCFDDAEPVE
-138 SILDDSERLVLDISK
+138 SILDDAERLVLDISK
-153 GRQRNDVSRVDEIVA
+153 QRQRNDVTRVDEIVPT
-168 RNLEMIEEASKHAD
+168 NLEKIEEAAKQED
-182 DITGVPSGFIDLVLD
+182 EITGI
-197 ISKGRQRNDVSRVD
+197 
-211 EIVARNLEMIEEA
+211 
-224 SKHADDITGVPS
+224 PS

-249 KSDLIILAARP
+249 RSDLIILAARP

-267 CLNMAANAAVDYN
+267 CLNMAANAAIDYN
-280 QPVAIFS
+280 YPVAIFS

-295 VQRMLAAAARIDQKR
+295 VMRMLAAAARIDQKR

-317 ADEWGAF
+317 PDEWGAF
-324 LQKIGPLSSA
+324 LQKIGPLTSA

-353 RRLQSREGNLGMILL
+353 RRLQSREGDLGLILV

-398 RELQVPI
+398 RELNVPI

-420 KKPQLSHL
+420 KRPQLSHL

-449 YNENTD
+449 YNEDTD
-455 RRGIADIIIAK
+455 RRGIADVIIAK

-489 VRDGSYPY
+489 IHEGSYSI

>member
-1 MSETFIEKNVPYA
+1 MSENYMEQSVPFA
-14 EEAEAGIISAIFK
+14 EEAEAGIISAMFK
-27 DREVIQDVVQM
+27 DREVIQDIVQLVRDT
-38 ISESDFYKLENAT
+38 DFYKPENAI
-51 LYKAMLELDEN
+51 LFKAILEIDES
-62 GQSIDLVTM
+62 GQSVDLVTM
-71 TDKLRKENLLEKA
+71 TNKLRKENLLEKA
-84 GGVLYLGQIA
+84 GGVFYLGQIA

-101 NIKQYAKIVQEKSTM
+101 NVKQYAKIVQEKSTM
-116 RQLIKIT
+116 RQLIRIS
-123 DRIRNRCYEDAEPIE
+123 DGIRNRCFDDAEPVE
-138 SILDDSERLVLDISK
+138 SILDDAERLVLDISK
-153 GRQRNDVSRVDEIVA
+153 QRQRNDVTRVDEIVPT
-168 RNLEMIEEASKHAD
+168 NLEKIEEAAKQED
-182 DITGVPSGFIDLVLD
+182 EITGI
-197 ISKGRQRNDVSRVD
+197 
-211 EIVARNLEMIEEA
+211 
-224 SKHADDITGVPS
+224 PS

-249 KSDLIILAARP
+249 RSDLIILAARP
-260 AMGKTAL
+260 AIGKTAL
-267 CLNMAANAAVDYN
+267 CLNMAANAAIDYHY
-280 QPVAIFS
+280 PVAIFS

-295 VQRMLAAAARIDQKR
+295 VMRMLAAAARIDQKR

-317 ADEWGAF
+317 PDEWGAF
-324 LQKIGPLSSA
+324 LQKIGPLTSA

-353 RRLQSREGNLGMILL
+353 RRLQSREGDLGLILV

-398 RELQVPI
+398 RELNVPI

-420 KKPQLSHL
+420 KRPQLSHL

-449 YNENTD
+449 YNEDTD
-455 RRGIADIIIAK
+455 RRGIADVIIAK

-489 VRDGSYPY
+489 IHEGEYGY

>member
-1 MSETFIEKNVPYA
+1 MSENYMEQSVPFA
-14 EEAEAGIISAIFK
+14 EEAEAGIISAMFK
-27 DREVIQDVVQM
+27 DREVIQDIVQLVRDT
-38 ISESDFYKLENAT
+38 DFYKPENAI
-51 LYKAMLELDEN
+51 LFKAILEIDES
-62 GQSIDLVTM
+62 GQSVDLVTM
-71 TDKLRKENLLEKA
+71 TNKLRKENLLEKA
-84 GGVLYLGQIA
+84 GGVFYLGQIA

-101 NIKQYAKIVQEKSTM
+101 NVKQYAKIVQEKSTM
-116 RQLIKIT
+116 RQLIRIS
-123 DRIRNRCYEDAEPIE
+123 DGIRNRCFDDAEPVE
-138 SILDDSERLVLDISK
+138 SILDDAERLVLDISK
-153 GRQRNDVSRVDEIVA
+153 QRQRNDVTRVDEIVPT
-168 RNLEMIEEASKHAD
+168 NLEKIEEAAKQED
-182 DITGVPSGFIDLVLD
+182 EITGI
-197 ISKGRQRNDVSRVD
+197 
-211 EIVARNLEMIEEA
+211 
-224 SKHADDITGVPS
+224 PS

-249 KSDLIILAARP
+249 RSDLIILAARP

-267 CLNMAANAAVDYN
+267 CLNMAANAAIDYHY
-280 QPVAIFS
+280 PVAIFS

-295 VQRMLAAAARIDQKR
+295 VMRMLAAAARIDQKR

-317 ADEWGAF
+317 PDEWGAF
-324 LQKIGPLSSA
+324 MQKIGPLTSA

-353 RRLQSREGNLGMILL
+353 RRLQSREGDLGLILV

-398 RELQVPI
+398 RELNVPI

-420 KKPQLSHL
+420 KHPQLSHL

-449 YNENTD
+449 YNEDTD
-455 RRGIADIIIAK
+455 RRGIADVIIAK

-489 VRDGSYPY
+489 IHEGEYGY

>member
-1 MSETFIEKNVPYA
+1 MGESYMEQSVPFA
-14 EEAEAGIISAIFK
+14 EEAEAGIISAMFK
-27 DREVIQDVVQM
+27 DREVIQDIVQLVRDT
-38 ISESDFYKLENAT
+38 DFYKPENAI
-51 LYKAMLELDEN
+51 LFKAILEIDES
-62 GQSIDLVTM
+62 GQSVDLVTM
-71 TDKLRKENLLEKA
+71 TNKLRKENPLEKA
-84 GGVLYLGQIA
+84 GGVFYLGQIA

-101 NIKQYAKIVQEKSTM
+101 NVKQYAKIVQEKSTM
-116 RQLIKIT
+116 RQLIRIS
-123 DRIRNRCYEDAEPIE
+123 DGIRNRCFDDAEPVE
-138 SILDDSERLVLDISK
+138 SILDDAERLVLDISK
-153 GRQRNDVSRVDEIVA
+153 QRQRNDVTRVDEIVPT
-168 RNLEMIEEASKHAD
+168 NLEKIEEAAKQED
-182 DITGVPSGFIDLVLD
+182 EITGI
-197 ISKGRQRNDVSRVD
+197 
-211 EIVARNLEMIEEA
+211 
-224 SKHADDITGVPS
+224 PS

-249 KSDLIILAARP
+249 RSDLIILAARP

-267 CLNMAANAAVDYN
+267 CLNMAANAAIDYHY
-280 QPVAIFS
+280 PVAILS

-295 VQRMLAAAARIDQKR
+295 VMRMLAAAARIDQKR

-317 ADEWGAF
+317 PDEWGAF
-324 LQKIGPLSSA
+324 LQKIGPLTSA

-353 RRLQSREGNLGMILL
+353 RRLQSREGDLGLILV

-398 RELQVPI
+398 RELNVPI

-420 KKPQLSHL
+420 KRPQLSHL

-449 YNENTD
+449 YNEDTD
-455 RRGIADIIIAK
+455 RRGIADVIIAK

-489 VRDGSYPY
+489 IHEGSYSM

>member
-1 MSETFIEKNVPYA
+1 MSENFMEQSVPFA
-14 EEAEAGIISAIFK
+14 EEAEAGIISAMFK
-27 DREVIQDVVQM
+27 DREVIQDIVQLVRDT
-38 ISESDFYKLENAT
+38 DFYKPENAI
-51 LYKAMLELDEN
+51 LFKAILEIDES
-62 GQSIDLVTM
+62 GQSVDLVTM
-71 TDKLRKENLLEKA
+71 TNKLRKENLLEKA
-84 GGVLYLGQIA
+84 GGVFYLGQIA

-101 NIKQYAKIVQEKSTM
+101 NVKQYAKIVQEKSTM
-116 RQLIKIT
+116 RQLIRIS
-123 DRIRNRCYEDAEPIE
+123 DGIRNRCFDDAEPVE
-138 SILDDSERLVLDISK
+138 SILDDAERLVLDISK
-153 GRQRNDVSRVDEIVA
+153 QRQRNDVKRVDEIVPT
-168 RNLEMIEEASKHAD
+168 NLEKIEEAAKQED
-182 DITGVPSGFIDLVLD
+182 EITGI
-197 ISKGRQRNDVSRVD
+197 
-211 EIVARNLEMIEEA
+211 
-224 SKHADDITGVPS
+224 PS

-249 KSDLIILAARP
+249 RSDLIILAARP

-267 CLNMAANAAVDYN
+267 CLNMAANAAIDYHY
-280 QPVAIFS
+280 PVAIFS

-295 VQRMLAAAARIDQKR
+295 VMRMLAAAARIDQKR

-317 ADEWGAF
+317 PDEWGAF
-324 LQKIGPLSSA
+324 LQKIGPLTSA

-353 RRLQSREGNLGMILL
+353 RRLQSREGDLGLILV

-398 RELQVPI
+398 RELNVPI

-420 KKPQLSHL
+420 KRPQLSHL

-449 YNENTD
+449 YNEDTD
-455 RRGIADIIIAK
+455 RRGIADVIIAK

-489 VRDGSYPY
+489 IHEGEYGY

>member
-1 MSETFIEKNVPYA
+1 MSENFIEQSVPYA
-14 EEAEAGIISAIFK
+14 EEAEAGIISAMFK
-27 DREVIQDVVQM
+27 DREVIQDVVQLVRD
-38 ISESDFYKLENAT
+38 SDFYKPENAI
-51 LYKAMLELDEN
+51 LFRAILEIDES
-62 GQSIDLVTM
+62 GQSVDLVTM
-71 TDKLRKENLLEKA
+71 TNKLRKENLLEKA
-84 GGVLYLGQIA
+84 GGVFYLGQIA
-94 AAPSTVY
+94 AAPSSVY
-101 NIKQYAKIVQEKSTM
+101 NVQQYAKIVQEKSTM
-116 RQLIKIT
+116 RQLIKIS
-123 DRIRNRCYEDAEPIE
+123 DRIRNRCFEDAEPVE
-138 SILDDSERLVLDISK
+138 SILDDAERLVLDISK
-153 GRQRNDVSRVDEIVA
+153 QRQRNDVTRVDEIVST
-168 RNLEMIEEASKHAD
+168 NLEQIEEASK
-182 DITGVPSGFIDLVLD
+182 
-197 ISKGRQRNDVSRVD
+197 QVD
-211 EIVARNLEMIEEA
+211 EI
-224 SKHADDITGVPS
+224 TGIPS

-249 KSDLIILAARP
+249 RSDLIILAARP

-267 CLNMAANAAVDYN
+267 CLNMAANTAVDYHY
-280 QPVAIFS
+280 PVAVFS

-295 VQRMLAAAARIDQKR
+295 VMRMLAAAARIDQKR

-353 RRLQSREGNLGMILL
+353 RRLQSREGDLGLILV

-375 GSGNS
+375 GSGHS

-398 RELQVPI
+398 RELNVPI

-420 KKPQLSHL
+420 KRPQLSHL

-449 YNENTD
+449 YNEDTD
-455 RRGIADIIIAK
+455 RRGIADLIIAK

-489 VRDGSYPY
+489 IRDTGYGY

>member
-1 MSETFIEKNVPYA
+1 MSENYMEQSVPFA
-14 EEAEAGIISAIFK
+14 EEAEAGIISAMFK
-27 DREVIQDVVQM
+27 DREVIQDIVQLVRDT
-38 ISESDFYKLENAT
+38 DFYKPENAI
-51 LYKAMLELDEN
+51 LFKAILEIDES
-62 GQSIDLVTM
+62 GQSVDLVTM
-71 TDKLRKENLLEKA
+71 TNKLRKENLLEKA
-84 GGVLYLGQIA
+84 GGVFYLGQIA

-101 NIKQYAKIVQEKSTM
+101 NVKQYAKIVQEKSTM
-116 RQLIKIT
+116 RQLIRIS
-123 DRIRNRCYEDAEPIE
+123 DGIRNRCFDDAEPVE
-138 SILDDSERLVLDISK
+138 SILDDAERLVLDISK
-153 GRQRNDVSRVDEIVA
+153 QRQRNDVTRVDEIVPT
-168 RNLEMIEEASKHAD
+168 NLEKIEEAAKQED
-182 DITGVPSGFIDLVLD
+182 EITGI
-197 ISKGRQRNDVSRVD
+197 
-211 EIVARNLEMIEEA
+211 
-224 SKHADDITGVPS
+224 PS

-249 KSDLIILAARP
+249 RSDLIILAARP

-267 CLNMAANAAVDYN
+267 CLNMAANAAIDYHY
-280 QPVAIFS
+280 PVAIFS

-295 VQRMLAAAARIDQKR
+295 VMRMLAAAARIDQKR

-317 ADEWGAF
+317 PDEWGAF
-324 LQKIGPLSSA
+324 LQKIGPLTSA

-353 RRLQSREGNLGMILL
+353 RRLQSREGDLGLILV

-398 RELQVPI
+398 RELNVPI

-420 KKPQLSHL
+420 KRPQLSHL

-449 YNENTD
+449 YNEDTD
-455 RRGIADIIIAK
+455 RRGIADVIIAK

-489 VRDGSYPY
+489 VREGGYDY

>member
-1 MSETFIEKNVPYA
+1 MSENYMEQSVPFA
-14 EEAEAGIISAIFK
+14 EEAEAGIISAMFK
-27 DREVIQDVVQM
+27 DREVIQDIVQLVRDT
-38 ISESDFYKLENAT
+38 DFYKPENAI
-51 LYKAMLELDEN
+51 LFKAILEIDES
-62 GQSIDLVTM
+62 GQSVDLVTM
-71 TDKLRKENLLEKA
+71 TNKLRKENLLEKA
-84 GGVLYLGQIA
+84 GGVFYLGQIA

-101 NIKQYAKIVQEKSTM
+101 NVKQYAKIVQEKSTM
-116 RQLIKIT
+116 RQLIRIS
-123 DRIRNRCYEDAEPIE
+123 DGIRNRCFDDAEPVE
-138 SILDDSERLVLDISK
+138 SILDDAERLVLDISK
-153 GRQRNDVSRVDEIVA
+153 QRQRNDVTRVDEIVPT
-168 RNLEMIEEASKHAD
+168 NLEKIEEAAKQED
-182 DITGVPSGFIDLVLD
+182 EITGI
-197 ISKGRQRNDVSRVD
+197 
-211 EIVARNLEMIEEA
+211 
-224 SKHADDITGVPS
+224 PS

-249 KSDLIILAARP
+249 RSDLIILAARP

-267 CLNMAANAAVDYN
+267 CLNMAANAAIDYHY
-280 QPVAIFS
+280 PVAIFS

-295 VQRMLAAAARIDQKR
+295 VMRMLAAAARIDQKR

-317 ADEWGAF
+317 PDEWGAF
-324 LQKIGPLSSA
+324 LQKIGPLTSA

-353 RRLQSREGNLGMILL
+353 RRLQSREGDLGLILV

-398 RELQVPI
+398 RELNVPI

-420 KKPQLSHL
+420 KRPQLSHL

-449 YNENTD
+449 YNEDTD
-455 RRGIADIIIAK
+455 RHGIADVIIAK

-489 VRDGSYPY
+489 IHEGEYGY

>member
-1 MSETFIEKNVPYA
+1 MSENYMEQSVPFA
-14 EEAEAGIISAIFK
+14 EEAEAGIISAMFK
-27 DREVIQDVVQM
+27 DREVIQDIVQLVRDT
-38 ISESDFYKLENAT
+38 DFYKPENAI
-51 LYKAMLELDEN
+51 LFKAILEIDES
-62 GQSIDLVTM
+62 GQSVDLVTM
-71 TDKLRKENLLEKA
+71 TNKLRKENLLEKA
-84 GGVLYLGQIA
+84 GGVFYLGQIA

-101 NIKQYAKIVQEKSTM
+101 NVKQYAKIVQEKSTM
-116 RQLIKIT
+116 RQLIRIS
-123 DRIRNRCYEDAEPIE
+123 DGIRNRCFDDAEPVE
-138 SILDDSERLVLDISK
+138 SILDDAERLVLDISK
-153 GRQRNDVSRVDEIVA
+153 QRQRNDVTRVDEIVPTN
-168 RNLEMIEEASKHAD
+168 REKIEEAAKQED
-182 DITGVPSGFIDLVLD
+182 EITGI
-197 ISKGRQRNDVSRVD
+197 
-211 EIVARNLEMIEEA
+211 
-224 SKHADDITGVPS
+224 PS

-249 KSDLIILAARP
+249 RSDLIILAARP

-267 CLNMAANAAVDYN
+267 CLNMAANAAIDYHY
-280 QPVAIFS
+280 PVAIFS

-295 VQRMLAAAARIDQKR
+295 VMRMLAAAARIDQKR

-317 ADEWGAF
+317 PDEWGAF
-324 LQKIGPLSSA
+324 LQKIGPLTSA

-353 RRLQSREGNLGMILL
+353 RRLQSREGDLGLILV

-398 RELQVPI
+398 RELNVPI

-420 KKPQLSHL
+420 KRPQLSHL

-449 YNENTD
+449 YNEDTD
-455 RRGIADIIIAK
+455 RRGIADVIIAK

-489 VRDGSYPY
+489 IHEGEYGY

>member
-1 MSETFIEKNVPYA
+1 MSENFMEQSVPFA
-14 EEAEAGIISAIFK
+14 EEAEAGIISAMFK
-27 DREVIQDVVQM
+27 DREVIQDIVQLVRDT
-38 ISESDFYKLENAT
+38 DFYKPENAI
-51 LYKAMLELDEN
+51 LFKAILEIDES
-62 GQSIDLVTM
+62 GQSVDLVTM
-71 TDKLRKENLLEKA
+71 TNKLRKENLLEKA
-84 GGVLYLGQIA
+84 GGVFYLGQIA
-94 AAPSTVY
+94 AAPSTVF
-101 NIKQYAKIVQEKSTM
+101 NVKQYAKIVQEKSTM
-116 RQLIKIT
+116 RQLIRIS
-123 DRIRNRCYEDAEPIE
+123 DGIRNRCFDDAEPVE
-138 SILDDSERLVLDISK
+138 SILDDAERLVLDISK
-153 GRQRNDVSRVDEIVA
+153 QRQRNDVTRVDEIVPT
-168 RNLEMIEEASKHAD
+168 NLEKIEEAAKQED
-182 DITGVPSGFIDLVLD
+182 EITGI
-197 ISKGRQRNDVSRVD
+197 
-211 EIVARNLEMIEEA
+211 
-224 SKHADDITGVPS
+224 PS

-249 KSDLIILAARP
+249 RSDLIILAARP

-267 CLNMAANAAVDYN
+267 CLNMAANAAIDYHY
-280 QPVAIFS
+280 PVAIFS

-295 VQRMLAAAARIDQKR
+295 VMRMLAAAARIDQKR

-317 ADEWGAF
+317 PDEWGAF
-324 LQKIGPLSSA
+324 LQKIGPLTSA

-353 RRLQSREGNLGMILL
+353 RRLQSREGDLGLILV

-398 RELQVPI
+398 RELNVPI

-420 KKPQLSHL
+420 KRPQLSHL

-449 YNENTD
+449 YNEDTD
-455 RRGIADIIIAK
+455 RRGIADVIIAK

-489 VRDGSYPY
+489 IHEGEYGY

>member
-1 MSETFIEKNVPYA
+1 MSENYMEQSVPFA
-14 EEAEAGIISAIFK
+14 EEAEAGIISAMFK
-27 DREVIQDVVQM
+27 DREVIQDIVQLVRDT
-38 ISESDFYKLENAT
+38 DFYKPENAI
-51 LYKAMLELDEN
+51 LFKAILEIDES
-62 GQSIDLVTM
+62 GQSVDLVTM
-71 TDKLRKENLLEKA
+71 TNKLRKENLLEKA
-84 GGVLYLGQIA
+84 GGVFYLGQIA

-101 NIKQYAKIVQEKSTM
+101 NVKQYAKIVQEKSTM
-116 RQLIKIT
+116 RQLIRIS
-123 DRIRNRCYEDAEPIE
+123 DGIRNRCFDDAEPVE
-138 SILDDSERLVLDISK
+138 SILDDAERLVLDISK
-153 GRQRNDVSRVDEIVA
+153 QRQRNDVTRVDEIVPT
-168 RNLEMIEEASKHAD
+168 NLEKIEEAAKQED
-182 DITGVPSGFIDLVLD
+182 EITGI
-197 ISKGRQRNDVSRVD
+197 
-211 EIVARNLEMIEEA
+211 
-224 SKHADDITGVPS
+224 PS

-249 KSDLIILAARP
+249 RSDLIILAARP

-267 CLNMAANAAVDYN
+267 CLNMAANAAIDYHY
-280 QPVAIFS
+280 PVAIFS

-295 VQRMLAAAARIDQKR
+295 VMRMLAAAARIDQKR

-317 ADEWGAF
+317 PDEWGAF
-324 LQKIGPLSSA
+324 LQKIGPLTSA

-353 RRLQSREGNLGMILL
+353 RRLQSREGDLGLILV

-398 RELQVPI
+398 RELNVPI
-405 IALSQLSRTVEQTKD
+405 VALSQLSRTVEQTKD
-420 KKPQLSHL
+420 KRPQLSHL

-449 YNENTD
+449 YNEDTD
-455 RRGIADIIIAK
+455 RRGIADVIIAK

-489 VRDGSYPY
+489 IHEGEYGY

>member
-1 MSETFIEKNVPYA
+1 MSENYMEQSVPFA
-14 EEAEAGIISAIFK
+14 EEAEAGIISAMFK
-27 DREVIQDVVQM
+27 DREVIQDIVQLVRDT
-38 ISESDFYKLENAT
+38 DFYKPENAI
-51 LYKAMLELDEN
+51 LFKAILEIDES
-62 GQSIDLVTM
+62 GQSVDLVTM
-71 TDKLRKENLLEKA
+71 TNKLRKENLLEKA
-84 GGVLYLGQIA
+84 GGVFYLGQIA

-101 NIKQYAKIVQEKSTM
+101 NVKQYTKIVQEKSTM
-116 RQLIKIT
+116 RQLIRIS
-123 DRIRNRCYEDAEPIE
+123 DGIRNRCFDDAEPVE
-138 SILDDSERLVLDISK
+138 SILDDAERLVLDISK
-153 GRQRNDVSRVDEIVA
+153 QRQRNDVTRVDEIVPT
-168 RNLEMIEEASKHAD
+168 NLEKIEEAAKQED
-182 DITGVPSGFIDLVLD
+182 EITGI
-197 ISKGRQRNDVSRVD
+197 
-211 EIVARNLEMIEEA
+211 
-224 SKHADDITGVPS
+224 PS

-249 KSDLIILAARP
+249 RSDLIILAARP

-267 CLNMAANAAVDYN
+267 CLNMAANAAIDYHY
-280 QPVAIFS
+280 PVAIFS

-295 VQRMLAAAARIDQKR
+295 VMRMLAAAARIDQKR

-317 ADEWGAF
+317 PDEWGAF
-324 LQKIGPLSSA
+324 LQKIGPLTSA

-353 RRLQSREGNLGMILL
+353 RRLQSREGDLGLILV

-398 RELQVPI
+398 RELNVPI

-420 KKPQLSHL
+420 KRPQLSHL

-449 YNENTD
+449 YNEDTD
-455 RRGIADIIIAK
+455 RRGIADVIIAK

-489 VRDGSYPY
+489 IHEGEYGY

>member
-1 MSETFIEKNVPYA
+1 MSENYMEQSVPFA
-14 EEAEAGIISAIFK
+14 EEAEAGIISAMFK
-27 DREVIQDVVQM
+27 DREVIQDIVQLVRDT
-38 ISESDFYKLENAT
+38 DFYKPENAI
-51 LYKAMLELDEN
+51 LFKAILEIDES
-62 GQSIDLVTM
+62 GQSVDLVTM
-71 TDKLRKENLLEKA
+71 TNKLRKENLLEKA
-84 GGVLYLGQIA
+84 GGVFYLGQIA

-101 NIKQYAKIVQEKSTM
+101 NVKQYAKIVQEKSTM
-116 RQLIKIT
+116 RQLIRIS
-123 DRIRNRCYEDAEPIE
+123 DGIRNRCFDDAEPVE
-138 SILDDSERLVLDISK
+138 SILDDAERLVLDISK
-153 GRQRNDVSRVDEIVA
+153 QRQRNDVTRVDEIVPT
-168 RNLEMIEEASKHAD
+168 NLEKIEEAAKQED
-182 DITGVPSGFIDLVLD
+182 EITGI
-197 ISKGRQRNDVSRVD
+197 
-211 EIVARNLEMIEEA
+211 
-224 SKHADDITGVPS
+224 PS

-249 KSDLIILAARP
+249 RSDLIILAARP

-267 CLNMAANAAVDYN
+267 CLNMAANAAIDYHY
-280 QPVAIFS
+280 PVAIFS

-295 VQRMLAAAARIDQKR
+295 VMRMLAAAARIDQKR

-317 ADEWGAF
+317 PDEWGAF
-324 LQKIGPLSSA
+324 LQKIGPLTSA

-353 RRLQSREGNLGMILL
+353 RRLQSREGDLGLILV

-398 RELQVPI
+398 RELNVPI

-420 KKPQLSHL
+420 KRPQLSHL

-449 YNENTD
+449 YNEDTD
-455 RRGIADIIIAK
+455 RRGIADVIIAK

-489 VRDGSYPY
+489 IHEGAYGY